1 MFYWLQVK
9 FQKHF
14 RWLFIV
20 VMAVVCVSF
29 VFTVGNFSFQDV
41 TAGSSTKRLDFYGYN
56 LNSSIEVEEL
66 SKSTGLDHLLNH
78 GRSLNPQSQQ
88 TALLTRAVYLSL
100 ADQLQ
105 LGDPTSEQTQE
116 FLRNRPFFKNTNGE
130 FDPESY
136 NRFLENFTT
145 SGNFSQ
151 SEVVNIL
158 QDSFRIE
165 QVKEALIGPGYAL
178 MQEAE
183 QLLQEQ
189 RTEWELQT
197 AYLDYAKF
205 SPEIVTLEEEIQEY
219 YQKNKF
225 DYQIPKQIKAGY
237 VQFDYKNFIDKVDAP
252 TEELLR
258 AFFMV
263 NSYRFDRPDG
273 IDLQKTVVF
282 EDIDSKIIEK
292 EYRTDKAQE
301 KAEELAYTFITRLYE
316 EAVVYKSDKFTSLLK
331 ENGLNL
337 ISLEAFTNNSL
348 DKVSQLS
355 KKISSQLFE
364 LPSNR
369 YFTDVDTAK
378 DGIQVA
384 FLEKVLPAK
393 VPPLDSIKEKVL
405 SDLKK
410 TQKDDLFSLR
420 GENLIKPFQAVK
432 NPQEFAKKAEQE
444 GLIVEES
451 VSFIGNEVP
460 SELPASLLDEVKKL
474 STYQVSPMKRV
485 GDKGYFVFLIEKKL
499 PEIDPQDSELKGN
512 WEQSRQFDRRFTE
525 YALVSNLI
533 DKGVASE

>member
-41 TAGSSTKRLDFYGYN
+41 TSGSSTKRLDFYGYN
-56 LNSSIEVEEL
+56 LNSNVEVEEL
-66 SKSTGLDHLLNH
+66 SKSTGLEHLLNH
-78 GRSLNPQSQQ
+78 GRSLNPQNQQ

-105 LGDPTSEQTQE
+105 LGNPTSEQTQE
-116 FLRNRPFFKNTNGE
+116 FLRNRPFFKDSDGK

-151 SEVVNIL
+151 SEVVNII
-158 QDSFRIE
+158 QDSYRIE

-178 MQEAE
+178 MQEAKR
-183 QLLQEQ
+183 LLQEQ
-189 RTEWELQT
+189 RTEWDLQT
-197 AYLDYAKF
+197 AYLDYNKF
-205 SPEIVTLEEEIQEY
+205 SPEIVTLEEEIEEY

-225 DYQIPKQIKAGY
+225 DYQIPKKIKAGY

-273 IDLQKTVVF
+273 IDLQKTLVF
-282 EDIDSKIIEK
+282 EDMDSKIIEK

-301 KAEELAYTFITRLYE
+301 KAEEVAYTFITRLYE
-316 EAVVYKSDKFTSLLK
+316 EAVVYQSDKFTSLLK
-331 ENGLNL
+331 ENGLTL
-337 ISLEAFTNNSL
+337 VSLEAFSYNNL

-355 KKISSQLFE
+355 KKISRQLFE

-369 YFTDVDTAK
+369 YFTDVDAAK
-378 DGIQVA
+378 GGIQVA
-384 FLEKVLPAK
+384 FLEKVLPAE
-393 VPPLDSIKEKVL
+393 VPALVSVKEKVVA
-405 SDLKK
+405 DLKNA
-410 TQKDDLFSLR
+410 QKDDFFSLR
-420 GENLIKPFQAVK
+420 GENLIEPFQAVK
-432 NPQEFAKKAEQE
+432 NPQEFTQKAEQE
-444 GLIVEES
+444 GLTVEKS
-451 VSFIGNEVP
+451 VSFIGNALP
-460 SELPASLLDEVKKL
+460 SELPISLLDSVKKL
-474 STYQVSPMKRV
+474 NINEVSPMIRI
-485 GDKGYFVFLIEKKL
+485 GDKGYFVFINKKKL
-499 PEIDPQDSELKGN
+499 SEIDPQDPELKEN

-525 YALVSNLI
+525 YALMSNLI
-533 DKGVASE
+533 DKGVANE